1 MTTELKPCPFCGGE
15 AHVSQALIVD
25 MNIVTYSVICDA
37 CGMGIFKARLTPDE
51 WVALKDPQAAIDAWN
66 TRESQPC
73 YADEADHSR
82 CKYSVNRGWVER
94 TCKQRRL
101 FNLVSRECDGE
112 YYQWHD
118 EEMPNFCPNCGAKV
132 VDA

>member
-1 MTTELKPCPFCGGE
+1 MSELKPCPFCGGQAETRLDDRWWVHCVNCTCEIGFEGMDENGCYGHFETE
-15 AHVSQALIVD
+15 A
-25 MNIVTYSVICDA
+25 
-37 CGMGIFKARLTPDE
+37 K
-51 WVALKDPQAAIDAWN
+51 AIDAWN

-94 TCKQRRL
+94 TCKQNRL
-101 FNLVSRECDGE
+101 FNLVSRGCDGE

-118 EEMPNFCPNCGAKV
+118 KEMPRYCPNCGARV
-132 VDA
+132 VEQ

>member
-1 MTTELKPCPFCGGE
+1 MDELKPCPFCGDAPEVRVDVKFGG
-15 AHVSQALIVD
+15 VSIRCGNRECGVD
-25 MNIVTYSVICDA
+25 VEVWGS
-37 CGMGIFKARLTPDE
+37 DE
-51 WVALKDPQAAIDAWN
+51 QNAIDIWN

-73 YADEADHSR
+73 YADEADHRR

-94 TCKQRRL
+94 TCKQKRL

-118 EEMPNFCPNCGAKV
+118 EEMPRYCPSCGAKV
-132 VDA
+132 VYK

>member
-1 MTTELKPCPFCGGE
+1 MSKKLKSCPFCGGKAKVKTLKWVGGYTATALCENEPNFHHLDIWDEDE
-15 AHVSQALIVD
+15 A
-25 MNIVTYSVICDA
+25 
-37 CGMGIFKARLTPDE
+37 KAVERIT
-51 WVALKDPQAAIDAWN
+51 DAWN

-94 TCKQRRL
+94 TCKQNRL
-101 FNLVSRECDGE
+101 FNLVSRGCDGE

-118 EEMPNFCPNCGAKV
+118 EKMPSYCPHCGARV
-132 VDA
+132 VDE